1 MFGGVEAGGT
11 KFVCV
16 IGTGPDDI
24 LETQRIEVTGPTET
38 LGAALGFFRRAVE
51 SGKRLGAIG
60 IGSFGPVE
68 LRRDQPRY
76 GWITTTPKP
85 GWSRT
90 DVVGPFAAAF
100 GIPVGY
106 DTDVN
111 AAALAE
117 GRWGAARG
125 LASFVYLTL
134 GTGVGGGAVI
144 QGKPIHGLVHPEMGH
159 IAVPRRRGDRFEGL
173 CPFHGDC
180 LEGMASGPA
189 IAARFGRRAE
199 LLDGADRESAVELAG
214 FYLAAGVR
222 SIVYALAPERIVVGG
237 GLSEMPGVVATAR
250 AELRGQLKGYPGL
263 PEHDDEEF
271 LVPAHLRGMAG
282 PAGTLIL
289 AEQALGLAGDTAAA
303 QAGSPG
309 QAG

>member
-24 LETQRIEVTGPTET
+24 AQTQRIDVAGPAET
-38 LGAALGFFRRAVE
+38 LEAALDFFRRALAA
-51 SGKRLGAIG
+51 GTRLDAIG

-68 LRRDQPRY
+68 LRRSHPRY
-76 GWITTTPKP
+76 GFITATPKP
-85 GWSRT
+85 GWSGT
-90 DVVGPFAAAF
+90 DVVGPFAAAL
-100 GIPVGY
+100 GIPVGF

-134 GTGVGGGAVI
+134 GTGIGGGAVVD
-144 QGKPIHGLVHPEMGH
+144 GRLLHGLRHPEMGH
-159 IAVPRRRGDRFEGL
+159 IAVPRRPGDAFEGV

-180 LEGMASGPA
+180 FEGLASGPA
-189 IAARFGRRAE
+189 VGARFGRRAE
-199 LLDGADRESAVELAG
+199 HLEGTDEVAAAGLVG

-222 SIVYALAPERIVVGG
+222 SIAYTLAPERVVVGG
-237 GLSEMPGVVATAR
+237 GLAGMPGVIHAAR
-250 AELRGQLKGYPGL
+250 AELRSQLNGYPGL
-263 PEHDDEEF
+263 TEYARPTF
-271 LVPAHLRGMAG
+271 LVPAELGGRAG
-282 PAGTLIL
+282 PAGTLII
-289 AEQALGLAGDTAAA
+289 AERAGRLGADAANTTA
-303 QAGSPG
+303 
-309 QAG
+309 

>member
-16 IGTGPDDI
+16 IGTGPGEI
-24 LETQRIEVTGPTET
+24 VETLRLEVTGPAEM
-38 LGAALGFFRRAVE
+38 LESAIDFFRRAVA
-51 SGKRLGAIG
+51 SGTRLDAIG

-68 LRRDQPRY
+68 LRRGHPQY
-76 GWITTTPKP
+76 GSITTTPKP
-85 GWSRT
+85 GWSGT
-90 DVVGPFAAAF
+90 QLVGPFAEAF
-100 GIPVGY
+100 GVPVGF

-125 LASFVYLTL
+125 LKSFVYVTL
-134 GTGVGGGAVI
+134 GTGIGGGAVI
-144 QGKPIHGLVHPEMGH
+144 DGRILHGLGHSEMGH
-159 IAVPRRRGDRFEGL
+159 FAVRRHPGDDFAGV

-199 LLDGADRESAVELAG
+199 HLDEGDRAAAAELVG

-222 SIVYALAPERIVVGG
+222 SIIYALAPARIVVGG
-237 GLSEMPGVVATAR
+237 GLSVLPGLTAAAQ
-250 AELRGQLKGYPGL
+250 AELHRQLAGYPGL
-263 PEHDDEEF
+263 PEHGQPDF
-271 LVPAHLRGMAG
+271 ITLAHLGGQAG

-289 AEQALGLAGDTAAA
+289 AEHAVVHPDPVA
-303 QAGSPG
+303 
-309 QAG
+309 